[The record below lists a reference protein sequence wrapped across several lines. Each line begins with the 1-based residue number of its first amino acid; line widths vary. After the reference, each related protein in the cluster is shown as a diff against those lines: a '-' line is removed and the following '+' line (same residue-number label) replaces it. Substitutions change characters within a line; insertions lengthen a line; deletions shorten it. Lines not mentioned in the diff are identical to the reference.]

1 MENWINKLERKI
13 GKYAIPNLM
22 YYIIILYARE
32 FDS

>member
-22 YYIIILYARE
+22 YGSLTVEY
-32 FDS
+32 